1 MRVRRRILIQL
12 DRVKKSWGMRLLSKI
27 RPQDVSRQS
36 GGRVGMVLKWGRT
49 HSNDNMEVQLFHRLK
64 GALQEP
70 LALPALVLNNWFAF
84 YKRKDLIQEVM

>member
-12 DRVKKSWGMRLLSKI
+12 DRVKKSWGRGLLSKI
-27 RPQDVSRQS
+27 QSKDVSRQS

-49 HSNDNMEVQLFHRLK
+49 HSNNNMEVQLFHRLK

-70 LALPALVLNNWFAF
+70 LALPALVF
-84 YKRKDLIQEVM
+84 K

>member
-12 DRVKKSWGMRLLSKI
+12 GESKEELGKELLSKI
-27 RPQDVSRQS
+27 RSQDVSRQS

-64 GALQEP
+64 GAL
-70 LALPALVLNNWFAF
+70 
-84 YKRKDLIQEVM
+84 

>member
-12 DRVKKSWGMRLLSKI
+12 DRVKKSWERRLLSKI
-27 RPQDVSRQS
+27 RSKDVSRQS

-70 LALPALVLNNWFAF
+70 LALLALVLNNGFAF
-84 YKRKDLIQEVM
+84 HKLKDLIQEVM